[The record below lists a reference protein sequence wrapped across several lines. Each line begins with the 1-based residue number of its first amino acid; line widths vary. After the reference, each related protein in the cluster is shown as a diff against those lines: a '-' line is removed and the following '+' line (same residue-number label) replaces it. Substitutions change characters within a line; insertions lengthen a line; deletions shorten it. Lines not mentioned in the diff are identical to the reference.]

1 MRRRLGPDRISE
13 RRACQVLGQSRS
25 TQRYQSSRPQKDL
38 ELLVEMRRLARQRP
52 RFGCERIFELLISRG
67 WKVNE
72 KRVHRLWKQEAMQVP
87 RKQRRKR
94 RLPGHS
100 GNGCIHYRAEHKDH
114 VWSYDF
120 VTDSTEDGRQFKI
133 LAVIDEYTRE
143 CLALEVGRSFTADD
157 VVSTLRYLFALR
169 GRPENIRS
177 DNGPEFVARKVKGW
191 LEQAEVETLYIAKGS
206 PWENGYVESFNSK
219 LRDEL
224 LNGELFLSLE
234 EARWVLDQWQFD
246 YNYHRPHS
254 SIDYQTPAAY
264 AASLPASV
272 RATPSLQQAS
282 CNTLG
287 PLTQAGT

>member
-1 MRRRLGPDRISE
+1 M
-13 RRACQVLGQSRS
+13 LGQSRS
-25 TQRYQSSRPQKDL
+25 THRYQSSRPQKDR
-38 ELLVEMRRLARQRP
+38 ELLAEMRRLARQRP

-72 KRVHRLWKQEAMQVP
+72 KRVHRLWKQEAMQIP

-100 GNGCIHYRAEHKDH
+100 DNGCIRYRAQYKDH

-120 VTDSTEDGRQFKI
+120 VADSTEDGRQFKI
-133 LAVIDEYTRE
+133 LVVIDEYTRE

-157 VVSTLRYLFALR
+157 VVSTLRYLFAAR
-169 GRPENIRS
+169 GRPKNIRS
-177 DNGPEFVARKVKGW
+177 DNGPEFVAHKVKRW
-191 LEQAEVETLYIAKGS
+191 LEQAEVQTLYIAKGS
-206 PWENGYVESFNSK
+206 PWENGYVESFNGR

-224 LNGELFLSLE
+224 LHGELFLSLE
-234 EARWVLDQWQFD
+234 EARWVLDQWQLD
-246 YNYHRPHS
+246 YNHHRPHS
-254 SIDYQTPAAY
+254 AIEYQTPAAY

-282 CNTLG
+282 CYTPG
-287 PLTQAGT
+287 SLT